1 MTIAVPLSHRPS
13 RLFVGEARRL
23 QVPAHHIKIM
33 TLLVWRLQDVCRCQ
47 HILQLTNRDFQTPF
61 FTCRALMRYCV
72 AKGAAGMET
81 LTTLAS
87 QPYVGQHLN
96 CLESTQPQAQNWPPL
111 LVKAVLRT

>member
-13 RLFVGEARRL
+13 RLFVGEAHRL
-23 QVPAHHIKIM
+23 QVPAHHIKLM

-47 HILQLTNRDFQTPF
+47 HKLQLTNRDFQTPILA
-61 FTCRALMRYCV
+61 CRALMRYCV
-72 AKGAAGMET
+72 ARGAADATVET

-87 QPYVGQHLN
+87 QSYAGHEMLGVN
-96 CLESTQPQAQNWPPL
+96 TAMSTEWSLL